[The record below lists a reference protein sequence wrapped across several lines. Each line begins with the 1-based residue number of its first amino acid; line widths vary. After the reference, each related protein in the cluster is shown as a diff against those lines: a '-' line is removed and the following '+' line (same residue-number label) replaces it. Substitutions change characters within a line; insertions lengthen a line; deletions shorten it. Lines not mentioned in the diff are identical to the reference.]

1 MSDLAK
7 IVDSSVNLCDDLLN
21 VQKDEDIINCPKGVS
36 KRLCEYLQTRKPSH
50 VGKRRTKSSRS
61 SKSMRTRNERYRC
74 SYTLLAESNKINYVA
89 KPGAHKSSY

>member
-7 IVDSSVNLCDDLLN
+7 IVDSSEELCDDLLN
-21 VQKDEDIINCPKGVS
+21 VQKGEDIINCPKGVS
-36 KRLCEYLQTRKPSH
+36 KRLCEHLQTRKPSH
-50 VGKRRTKSSRS
+50 VGKRLTKSRS

-89 KPGAHKSSY
+89 KLGAHKSSY